1 MTYAE
6 KRRALITSAAYPR
19 AVKIIAVACASYA
32 IVIGGVVAIS
42 GYRSRPGGPPGALES
57 ELLHW
62 VVVAALMFLAC
73 LVVLNFLAPAL
84 MTEAR
89 LQKLARRR

>member
-6 KRRALITSAAYPR
+6 RRHALITSAAYSR
-19 AVKIIAVACASYA
+19 AIKIIAVACACYA

-42 GYRSRPGGPPGALES
+42 ADRSIPSDPSGSVGS

-62 VVVAALMFLAC
+62 VGVAALMFLAC
-73 LVVLNFLAPAL
+73 LAELNLLAPAL